1 MKRGVDVTQSTGL
14 GCIETGGSGMADR
27 ARTIERSEPA
37 ADRPSIPGYG
47 VPETTEGM
55 LPWTYARERLA
66 RAKNYWVGTAS
77 RDGRPH
83 AVPVWG
89 AWLDGAL
96 YFGAGPRSTRNL
108 EANPRVT
115 VHLESGDEVVIVEGV
130 VEPLLDPD
138 GSIFRRLAEAMA
150 AKYDYRP
157 DEPSG
162 YVLRPRVAYAWSS
175 FPADATRWRF
185 GEE

>member
-1 MKRGVDVTQSTGL
+1 MTDQMEQTRS
-14 GCIETGGSGMADR
+14 IEQTD
-27 ARTIERSEPA
+27 PV
-37 ADRPSIPGYG
+37 ADRPSIPGFG

-55 LPWTYARERLA
+55 LPWSHATERLE

-77 RDGRPH
+77 ADGRPH
-83 AVPVWG
+83 AVPVW
-89 AWLDGAL
+89 AIWLGGAL
-96 YFGAGPRSTRNL
+96 YFGVGPRSTRNI

-115 VHLESGDEVVIVEGV
+115 VHLESGDDVVIVEGD
-130 VEPLLDPD
+130 VEPFTDPD
-138 GSIFRRLAEAMA
+138 GAIFPRFAEAMV

-162 YVLRPRVAYAWSS
+162 YVLRLRAAYAWSS

-185 GEE
+185 KER